1 MNTDEQVNIMYER
14 STYRESMCLRMFRR
28 LPRSPCLQGKMILDT
43 HNGLPFNERPHL
55 IDCNG
60 FFRLLA
66 FMLDSNF
73 AGIRERSEEIAAAPS
88 GIVSDF
94 E

>member
-1 MNTDEQVNIMYER
+1 
-14 STYRESMCLRMFRR
+14 
-28 LPRSPCLQGKMILDT
+28 MILDPQ
-43 HNGLPFNERPHL
+43 NGLPVHERAYL
-55 IDCNG
+55 VDCNG

-73 AGIRERSEEIAAAPS
+73 AGLRETSEEIAQAPA
-88 GIVSDF
+88 GVLGDF